1 MNGARL
7 VTGSRARSGDAS
19 RVVCDPEWCRV
30 RCCRGQHRASRCEVC
45 GSAQRYPSRIRAFR
59 CDVRRRRRAGT
70 SKWPASTTGDRP
82 SIPTGAA
89 LPYRRAAGYRTAAET
104 PSGQDERQ
112 PARLAGRWPSR
123 LCRGS
128 GGPTERSCAQKSY
141 KLTLAGHTVR
151 LVDGWAGTRRPR
163 SRTML
168 SQSHHLART
177 SASAAARCIARP
189 SRGRRLVRL
198 GVPGQPTARHQVAQ
212 KGRDPVRSGAPST
225 WGIQSHSA
233 QGPTNCDRQV
243 FPKVQPT
250 ATARKDEP
258 SEQRDLVRP
267 RPGGMG

>member
-1 MNGARL
+1 MEPASSPAAERARETHPGLCVIPSGVGFVAVGASTARAGARSA
-7 VTGSRARSGDAS
+7 GPPSAIRHASARSGVMS
-19 RVVCDPEWCRV
+19 VVGGALAPPN
-30 RCCRGQHRASRCEVC
+30 G
-45 GSAQRYPSRIRAFR
+45 
-59 CDVRRRRRAGT
+59 
-70 SKWPASTTGDRP
+70 PASTTGDRP

-267 RPGGMG
+267 RPGGVG